1 MKAILAS
8 YQSVGWGEVF
18 VLMIFVVA
26 VNFVLL
32 KDSGYWDLIMDTI
45 KIVKKHYRTKR
56 KTRKELRR
64 KVRSLYVREK
74 NLMYKRQICRTK
86 QRIYRLWS
94 PCAERR
100 SVAEIP
106 EQGRE
111 SA

>member
-45 KIVKKHYRTKR
+45 RIVNKHYQTKR
-56 KTRKELRR
+56 KMRRELRR
-64 KVRSLYVREK
+64 KVRFLYVREK
-74 NLMYKRQICRTK
+74 KLTYKRQTRRTK
-86 QRIYRLWS
+86 LRIYRLWS
-94 PCAERR
+94 PYAEHR
-100 SVAEIP
+100 SVAKLT